1 MRVGALELGK
11 LCVSY
16 GDLRYTRTTL
26 AKKPVRCKPWSGGIC
41 LHILAKTNING
52 IMIFGYIT
60 VDVVEPAVA
69 DLDIDIASEYQ
80 FKETYIWRYHFFSTA
95 GKVLE

>member
-1 MRVGALELGK
+1 MQVGALELGK

-26 AKKPVRCKPWSGGIC
+26 AQKTVRRKPWSGGIC
-41 LHILAKTNING
+41 LHILAKSDING

-69 DLDIDIASEYQ
+69 NLDIDIASEYHV
-80 FKETYIWRYHFFSTA
+80 KET
-95 GKVLE
+95 